1 VTEKSVQ
8 WIQHLDDDVPG
19 LEVGTVVDADV
30 AAEGLSQV
38 DRPSHSNRSIS
49 AIAVQDS
56 PKKTGIGRKKRTRRT
71 GVGRGAPGAQE
82 RRRSRGGGS
91 GRGS

>member
-56 PKKTGIGRKKRTRRT
+56 PKKRELGGRSEPE
-71 GVGRGAPGAQE
+71 GLG
-82 RRRSRGGGS
+82 
-91 GRGS
+91 